1 MTKSTTVTMMPTVT
15 MMTTDANGDVRVAL
29 VMGVAVRVGRAI
41 AVELADAGY
50 DVAIHYR
57 HSKVQADETKA
68 LVESKGRGCV
78 TLCGDLLDD
87 KTPGMLID
95 GVRQAFGRLDVLV
108 NNASLFEP
116 DPADAFDQPHWQK
129 MMQVNAIAPACLIE
143 TAAPMLDQSQSGQ
156 VVNLCDISAER
167 PWPTY
172 RAYCAS
178 KAALANLTLSYARR
192 LAPGIRVNGV
202 APGIAIFPEDYD
214 EAIRQRL
221 IAKVPLGR
229 EGTVDDIARTVRF
242 LALHGSYITGQII
255 RVDGGRSIV

>member
-1 MTKSTTVTMMPTVT
+1 
-15 MMTTDANGDVRVAL
+15 MTTDANCKVGVAL
-29 VMGVAVRVGRAI
+29 VTGAAVRVGRAI
-41 AVELADAGY
+41 AVELAGAGY

-57 HSKVQADETKA
+57 NSKEQADETKA
-68 LVESKGRGCV
+68 LVESNGRSCV
-78 TLCGDLLDD
+78 ALHGDLLDE
-87 KTPGMLID
+87 KMPERLID
-95 GVRQAFGRLDVLV
+95 GVKQSLGRLDLLV

-116 DPADAFDQPHWQK
+116 DPDDAFDQQHWRK

-143 TAAPMLDQSQSGQ
+143 AATPMLEQSQSGQ
-156 VVNLCDISAER
+156 VINLCDISAER

-202 APGIAIFPEDYD
+202 APGIAIFPDSYD
-214 EAIRQRL
+214 EATRQRL